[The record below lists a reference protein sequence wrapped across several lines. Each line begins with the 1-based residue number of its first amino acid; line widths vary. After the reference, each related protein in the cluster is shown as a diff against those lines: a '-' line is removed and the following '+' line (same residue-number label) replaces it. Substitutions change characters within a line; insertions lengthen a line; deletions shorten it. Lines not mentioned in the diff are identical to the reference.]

1 MLKAPFRLPPDFLTA
16 FGYPGNRRFV
26 AIYWEPCG
34 DEAAYEDG
42 VSSAVGIANNWLYLN
57 FIHQLEVFA
66 WIEANHLNLGN
77 SDQSAQHWWL
87 ADRLTGDLYA
97 GTRREIYS
105 ILLRQQLP
113 EEDATP

>member
-1 MLKAPFRLPPDFLTA
+1 MLKAPFRLPPGFLDA
-16 FGYPGNRRFV
+16 FGYKGSHRFV
-26 AIYWEPCG
+26 GLYWEPCG
-34 DEAAYEDG
+34 DEAACEDG
-42 VSSAVGIANNWLYLN
+42 VCSAIGLCDNSLYLY
-57 FIHQLEVFA
+57 FIHQLAVFS

-105 ILLRQQLP
+105 ILLGQQLP
-113 EEDATP
+113 EENATP